1 MRTAISSLML
11 LEPKSL
17 KEALVLLHNEGPL
30 TPLAGCTDIYVNLNF
45 GTAPQNRF
53 LNLWNLDELR
63 KIQLRGKTL
72 SIGAL
77 ATYSQLIRS
86 PLVRRRLPILAAAA
100 REIGGVQIQNRG
112 TIGGNI
118 VNASPAGD
126 TLPVLAVAEAMLV
139 LQNAAGKRR
148 IAFNDFYTGYRRT
161 VLAPD
166 ELLVSIEIPPLSGR
180 QWFRKVGT
188 RAAQAIS
195 KIVMAAVRSVPPRIA
210 LGSVAPTIV
219 RVPRTESLLAGG
231 GTIAEARRT
240 LLEEIRPIDDMRSTA
255 DYRRRVA
262 ANLLEQFWRET
273 Q

>member
-1 MRTAISSLML
+1 LRTAISQLQL

-17 KEALVLLHNEGPL
+17 KEAVALMREEAPL
-30 TPLAGCTDIYVNLNF
+30 TPLAGCTDVYVNLNF
-45 GTAPQNRF
+45 GTLPATRY

-63 KIQLRGKTL
+63 QIRLRGKTL

-118 VNASPAGD
+118 ANASPAGD
-126 TLPVLAVAEAMLV
+126 ALPVLAVAEATLV
-139 LQNAAGKRR
+139 LQSASGRR
-148 IAFNDFYTGYRRT
+148 RVAFNDFYTGYRET
-161 VLAPD
+161 VRAPD
-166 ELLVSIEIPPLSGR
+166 ELLVAVEILPLSGR

-195 KIVMAAVRSVPPRIA
+195 KIVIAAIRDRRPRVA
-210 LGSVAPTIV
+210 LGSVAPTV
-219 RVPRTESLLAGG
+219 LRLPQTEALLADGRP
-231 GTIAEARRT
+231 IAEARAA
-240 LLEEIRPIDDMRSTA
+240 LLEEIHPIDDMRSTA

-273 Q
+273 A